1 MDHDQ
6 AFKNLFLDYPVAA
19 LEFFAAAEC
28 GPDVRMARII
38 PIREQQLKER
48 LGDRFRELDV
58 PLLLEWPDGRREA
71 ILFVLE
77 EETEPK
83 NFSIHRLAHYCLD
96 LAELMETER
105 VVPVVVFLRK
115 GGFPRELNLR
125 GDRDTYLS
133 FRFIHCEL
141 ARLPAESYFDS
152 DNIVARLNLP
162 NMRFAADRRV
172 EVYAR
177 AMAGLLGFEPDWNQ
191 QRKYADFIDGYADLN
206 PEEITR
212 YKTDYLNQ
220 QEERN
225 MGLLAS
231 IHEDGLKR
239 GVKRGE
245 GLLLRKQ
252 LTLRFGPLPDW
263 AEARLTEAE
272 PEQLE
277 QWGER
282 ILDFN
287 LKTLDE
293 LLGK

>member
-1 MDHDQ
+1 
-6 AFKNLFLDYPVAA
+6 
-19 LEFFAAAEC
+19 
-28 GPDVRMARII
+28 MA
-38 PIREQQLKER
+38 
-48 LGDRFRELDV
+48 
-58 PLLLEWPDGRREA
+58 EWPDGRREA

-115 GGFPRELNLR
+115 GGFPRELHLR

-133 FRFIHCEL
+133 FRFIYCEL

-287 LKTLDE
+287 LKTLEE